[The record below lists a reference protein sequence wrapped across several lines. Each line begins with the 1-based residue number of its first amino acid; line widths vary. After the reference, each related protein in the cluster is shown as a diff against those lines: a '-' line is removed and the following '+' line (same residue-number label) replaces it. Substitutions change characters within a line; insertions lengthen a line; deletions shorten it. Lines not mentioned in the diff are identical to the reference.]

1 MISINNVYKIYENN
15 DKKFKALENI
25 NLEIKENEIFGVI
38 GLSGAGKSTLIRTIN
53 RLEEPTKGHINING
67 KNILNFNKKELRSLR
82 KNIGMIFQNFN
93 LLNSKTVFEN
103 IAFPLKLQKLDKKY
117 IEKRVNE
124 LLDLVNLKDKKNTYP
139 SQLSG
144 GQKQRVAIARALANN
159 PNILL
164 CDEATSSLD
173 PKTTKRILTLLK
185 DIQNKLDLT
194 IVLITHEMEVIKEIC
209 NRVAIMENGKII
221 ELDTVTE
228 VFTNPKTET
237 SKSFINKS
245 TKDLN
250 YIKLSNLE
258 KRKVYKL
265 KFIGEV
271 SKEPI
276 IAEIIKKFNIYVNIL
291 SGNIDELMSNS
302 VGTLIVEF
310 LGNEDDINK
319 AKNWIKDKN
328 IRLELIKN

>member
-1 MISINNVYKIYENN
+1 MISINNVYKFYENN
-15 DKKFKALENI
+15 DKKFKALDDI

-67 KNILNFNKKELRSLR
+67 ENILNFNKKELRGLR
-82 KNIGMIFQNFN
+82 KNIGMIFQSFN

-103 IAFPLKLQKLDKKY
+103 IAFPLRLQKLDKEY

-173 PKTTKRILTLLK
+173 PKTTKKILTLLK
-185 DIQNKLDLT
+185 DIQKKLDLT

-245 TKDLN
+245 NKDLN

-271 SKEPI
+271 SKEPVI
-276 IAEIIKKFNIYVNIL
+276 SEIIKKFNIYVNIL

-310 LGNEDDINK
+310 LGDEDDINK